1 MVEEIHGL
9 LKQQVKLQEPR
20 KLKIKYCNTVTY
32 VNISVVHAVLFL
44 VLSSLII
51 TGCSTQQ
58 TIITNLPNYTI
69 EQQGRAQR
77 PTVLLFQD
85 PGCGLNDSISKY
97 LNKTG
102 YNVLRIT
109 KQTQSLEVQNSDHK
123 ERRGYE
129 GVELYNELAQ
139 KYNIKAL
146 ASTGLEIHGSIP
158 WFVNTPVQTLFFY
171 NYYPGSLQDH
181 ILSSMGKNVDVF
193 PMYIEEYSAVE
204 LFELLSKYPP
214 PSGKISSYPIR
225 YVHSIWLED
234 PKSYLGMNER
244 EVIFFRIY

>member
-1 MVEEIHGL
+1 M
-9 LKQQVKLQEPR
+9 QEPR

-146 ASTGLEIHGSIP
+146 ASTGLEIHSSIP
-158 WFVNTPVQTLFFY
+158 WFINTPVQTLFFY

>member
-1 MVEEIHGL
+1 MQIIL
-9 LKQQVKLQEPR
+9 D
-20 KLKIKYCNTVTY
+20 IKHCNTITY
-32 VNISVVHAVLFL
+32 VKISVVNRILYFL
-44 VLSSLII
+44 VFSFLVSS
-51 TGCSTQQ
+51 CSTQK
-58 TIITNLPNYTI
+58 TVVTNLPNYNV
-69 EQQGRAQR
+69 EQQGGAQR

-85 PGCGLNDSISKY
+85 PGCGLNDSISKF

-109 KQTQSLEVQNSDHK
+109 KQTESLDVQNSDHK

-146 ASTGLEIHGSIP
+146 ASTGLEIHSSIP
-158 WFVNTPVQTLFFY
+158 WFVNTPVQTLYFY

-181 ILSSMGKNVDVF
+181 ILSSMGKNADVF
-193 PMYIEEYSAVE
+193 PMYMEEYPAVE

-225 YVHSIWLED
+225 YVHSIWQED

-244 EVIFFRIY
+244 EVKFFRIY

>member
-1 MVEEIHGL
+1 MQRL
-9 LKQQVKLQEPR
+9 LN
-20 KLKIKYCNTVTY
+20 IKHCNTTTY
-32 VNISVVHAVLFL
+32 VKISVVNRILYFL
-44 VLSSLII
+44 VFSLLVSS
-51 TGCSTQQ
+51 CSTHQ
-58 TIITNLPNYTI
+58 TIVTNLPNYNV
-69 EQQGRAQR
+69 EQQGRTQR

-109 KQTQSLEVQNSDHK
+109 KQTEALEVQNSDHK

-181 ILSSMGKNVDVF
+181 ILSSMGKNADVF
-193 PMYIEEYSAVE
+193 PMYMEEYPAVE

-225 YVHSIWLED
+225 YVHSIWQED

-244 EVIFFRIY
+244 EVRFFRIY

>member
-1 MVEEIHGL
+1 MQIL
-9 LKQQVKLQEPR
+9 LN
-20 KLKIKYCNTVTY
+20 IKHCNTITY
-32 VNISVVHAVLFL
+32 IKISVVNRILYFL
-44 VLSSLII
+44 VFSLLVSS
-51 TGCSTQQ
+51 CSTQQ
-58 TIITNLPNYTI
+58 TIVTNLPNYNV

-109 KQTQSLEVQNSDHK
+109 KQTESLEVQNSDHK

-146 ASTGLEIHGSIP
+146 ASTGLEIHSSIP

-181 ILSSMGKNVDVF
+181 ILSSMGKNMDVF
-193 PMYIEEYSAVE
+193 PMYIEEYPAVE

-225 YVHSIWLED
+225 YVHSIWQED

-244 EVIFFRIY
+244 EVRFFRIY